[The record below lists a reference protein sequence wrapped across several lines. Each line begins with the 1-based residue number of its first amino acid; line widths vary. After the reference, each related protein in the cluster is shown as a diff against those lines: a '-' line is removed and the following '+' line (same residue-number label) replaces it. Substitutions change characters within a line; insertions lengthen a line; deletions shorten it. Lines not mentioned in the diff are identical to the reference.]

1 LPDLTVQLTIPIVF
15 VLAACAS
22 APAPQRVTLCD
33 ALAAV
38 RAGQSIPVTVSG
50 VIMGGT
56 EIVAIYDPQETVCSQ
71 NIQPGAWVEFL
82 PGAMTEPL
90 QRLLAERGAATVL
103 VSGVLHGPRI
113 VATSPKVA
121 PELNARAVATN
132 RRYGHLNMFRTELL
146 VDRVLSAE
154 PAPAGKAA
162 DWNAIPAGSA
172 PRVQSARVPS
182 YPELARA
189 AQIAGDVRLRVTVVG
204 GEVRR
209 TEVLSGD
216 PLLAQAAQENVG
228 TWHFEAAVQTE
239 IETLFSFR
247 LERRA
252 RGDNMNPRVE
262 AFLPDH
268 LTITAAAD
276 DW

>member
-1 LPDLTVQLTIPIVF
+1 MQLTIPIAF
-15 VLAACAS
+15 VLAACTS
-22 APAPQRVTLCD
+22 AFAPQRVKLCD

-38 RAGQSIPVTVSG
+38 RAGQSVPVMVSG
-50 VIMGGT
+50 VIMGGA
-56 EIVAIYDPQETVCSQ
+56 EIVAIYDPEETVCSQ
-71 NIQPGAWVEFL
+71 NVQPAAWVEFS
-82 PGAMTEPL
+82 PGAMTEL
-90 QRLLAERGAATVL
+90 LDRLLAERGEAKVL
-103 VSGVLHGPRI
+103 VSGVLHGPGL
-113 VATSPKVA
+113 VATSPKAA

-154 PAPAGKAA
+154 RAPSGKVA
-162 DWNAIPAGSA
+162 DWNAIPGGRA

-189 AQIAGDVRLRVTVVG
+189 AQIAGDVRLRVTVVA
-204 GEVRR
+204 GEVSGA
-209 TEVLSGD
+209 EVLSGE
-216 PLLAQAAQENVG
+216 PLLAQAARENVL
-228 TWHFEAAVQTE
+228 TWHFDAAVQTE
-239 IETLFSFR
+239 IETLYSFR

-262 AFLPDH
+262 AFLPDN